1 MKNRR
6 APAGFLLSHI
16 GAFSKMVFDLPL
28 LNGDTAM
35 ATENYKRV
43 ELSGDDASGRDSHGS
58 TLVPMLIAG
67 LIAVVAGAVVIMM
80 FV

>member
-1 MKNRR
+1 
-6 APAGFLLSHI
+6 
-16 GAFSKMVFDLPL
+16 
-28 LNGDTAM
+28 M